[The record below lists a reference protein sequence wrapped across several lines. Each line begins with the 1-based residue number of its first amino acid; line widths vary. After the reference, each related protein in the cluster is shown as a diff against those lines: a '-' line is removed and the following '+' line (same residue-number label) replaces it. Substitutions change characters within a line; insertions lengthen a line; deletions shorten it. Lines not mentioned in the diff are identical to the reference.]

1 MVNLSDIARS
11 LQEGKA
17 AETADLITKA
27 LEENCSVENILKEA
41 LIPGMNEVAL
51 RHRRKEILLPELLVA
66 ERAMNR
72 GIEILRSAI
81 AGKPEKPR
89 GAAVIGAVKGNV
101 RNFEKN
107 LMAIALESRGLRVI
121 DLGTGVDPERFVET
135 AVAEKARLILCA
147 ADLPSSIEQLKL
159 VVHAA
164 SSAGVRNLFAI
175 MVAGAPVTEKYGRAI
190 GADFYARDAL
200 AAAEMAESIFAQG

>member
-1 MVNLSDIARS
+1 MINLSDISRS
-11 LQEGKA
+11 LQAGKA
-17 AETADLITKA
+17 AETSDLITKA
-27 LEENCSVENILKEA
+27 LEEKRSVEDILKEA
-41 LIPGMNEVAL
+41 LIPGMNEAAL
-51 RHRRKEILLPELLVA
+51 RYRRKEILLPELLVA

-72 GIEILRSAI
+72 GIAILRPAI
-81 AGKPEKPR
+81 AGKLENPR
-89 GAAVIGAVKGNV
+89 GVVVIGAVKGNV

-107 LMAIALESRGLRVI
+107 LMAVTLESRGLLVI
-121 DLGTGVDPERFVET
+121 DLGTGVEPERFVET

-164 SSAGVRNLFAI
+164 SSSGVRNLFSVMA
-175 MVAGAPVTEKYGRAI
+175 AGAAVTEKYCRAI

-200 AAAEMAESIFAQG
+200 TAADMAESVFARE